1 MEELST
7 VDRIEDRVTFGAGY
21 ISFIALLVGVLFAF
35 VFGLIR
41 FQNVRAPY
49 GPLSPILYSGFTVI
63 GLVVAY
69 LLLRR
74 IGTWTFA
81 PALHRRRSAV
91 IAVGVY
97 FGITL
102 VAVFIGYLIINPQ
115 IGAVGRLGFPDALVG
130 VTVASIYT
138 AILSST
144 SFLQDPAELLGRP
157 TKRKHCMLAW
167 LEAHEDAVEAD
178 GFGHTHTRA
187 YEEFVEASAALLS
200 ELEDAKTNEGERLR
214 RAFEAWFSEF
224 RQRDSTV
231 RRQAILTGEMENDNL
246 SGKHQTLTWVR
257 QQIADI
263 GGDEVG
269 TI

>member
-1 MEELST
+1 MEELSI
-7 VDRIEDRVTFGAGY
+7 VERIEDRITFGAGY
-21 ISFIALLVGVLFAF
+21 ISFIALLVGVFFAF

-49 GPLSPILYSGFTVI
+49 GPLSPFLYGVFTVV

-81 PALHRRRSAV
+81 PTLHRRRSAV
-91 IAVGVY
+91 VTVGIY

-115 IGAVGRLGFPDALVG
+115 LGAVSRLGFPDALVG

-138 AILSST
+138 AILGST
-144 SFLQDPAELLGRP
+144 SFLQDPAELLGQP
-157 TKRKHCMLAW
+157 KKRKRCMQAW
-167 LEAHEDAVEAD
+167 LEAHEDAVEVD
-178 GFGHTHTRA
+178 GFGHTHTKA
-187 YEEFVEASAALLS
+187 YEEFVEKSASLLG
-200 ELEDAKTNEGERLR
+200 EIEDAKTNEGERLR
-214 RAFEAWFSEF
+214 SEFEAWFSEF
-224 RQRDSTV
+224 RQHDSTV
-231 RRQAILTGEMENDNL
+231 RRQAILTGETDNDNL
-246 SGKHQTLTWVR
+246 SSIHQTLTWVR
-257 QQIADI
+257 QQVADI
-263 GGDEVG
+263 GGDEVA

>member
-1 MEELST
+1 MNELST
-7 VDRIEDRVTFGAGY
+7 ADRLEDRVTFGAGY
-21 ISFIALLVGVLFAF
+21 ASFIALLVGVFFAF

-49 GPLSPILYSGFTVI
+49 GPLSPVLYCGFTVV
-63 GLVVAY
+63 GLVVAF

-81 PALHRRRSAV
+81 PTLHRRRSAV
-91 IAVGVY
+91 IAVGIY

-102 VAVFIGYLIINPQ
+102 VTVFIGYLIINPQ
-115 IGAVGRLGFPDALVG
+115 LGAVGRLGLTDALVG

-144 SFLQDPAELLGRP
+144 SLLQDPAELLGQPKIR
-157 TKRKHCMLAW
+157 RRCMQTW
-167 LEAHEDAVEAD
+167 LEAHEGAVKAD
-178 GFGHTHTRA
+178 GFGHTHTKA
-187 YEEFVEASAALLS
+187 YEEFVEKSASLLG

-214 RAFEAWFSEF
+214 NEFEAWFSEF
-224 RQRDSTV
+224 RQRNSTV
-231 RRQAILTGEMENDNL
+231 RRQAILTGETDNDDL

-257 QQIADI
+257 QQVADI
-263 GGDEVG
+263 GGDEVE